1 MLSKGL
7 IRLSHEA
14 NYIGR
19 KVSVDPMGG
28 GSFFS
33 SLRLG
38 GDETPPSA
46 SDLKVAGSNPR
57 RETQS
62 QKA

>member
-1 MLSKGL
+1 MLRQGL
-7 IRLSHEA
+7 IELSHEVT
-14 NYIGR
+14 YIGR
-19 KVSVDPMGG
+19 NLPLDPIGE
-28 GSFFS
+28 GSLFS

-57 RETQS
+57 LETQS